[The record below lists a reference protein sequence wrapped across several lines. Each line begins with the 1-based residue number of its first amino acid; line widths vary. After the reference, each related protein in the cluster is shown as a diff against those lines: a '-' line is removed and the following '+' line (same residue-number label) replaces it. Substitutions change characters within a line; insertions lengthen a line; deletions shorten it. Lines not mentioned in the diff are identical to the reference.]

1 MLSFDIK
8 KSAVVLKDTPFDC
21 GELTFN
27 FKEFS
32 LKSPELSWKKS
43 KSSFVARTE
52 LCEFLL
58 DLQKESFSVSV
69 KNISKKKL
77 FLKDISIVFC
87 PAKQKKPLLAEEW
100 MEFINSFSFEEKS
113 GAKVVG
119 LGNRYLGPNPSSS
132 FTYLI
137 SRRKDM
143 SSFLFAALPPHKGD
157 YIRFKAC
164 HEFAHMEGNFGL
176 SIASE
181 QERELPPKAK
191 AETSSILVSSGS
203 EPFDLFDK
211 LGSLWKKKSK
221 KPLKDVKF
229 GWNSWDYFAG
239 AVEAGDIYK
248 NQKASKKLFGKKINY
263 FVIDEGYEPR
273 WGIWEANWKFP
284 KGLKDYCKKI
294 KAGGGVPGIWTSAL
308 LVNTYTTMY
317 RENPHWFAR
326 DEDGGI
332 STKLFS
338 YGPMAYLDPTHPEV
352 EKFLLDT
359 FGRLRKEGFE
369 YFKVDFTQ
377 QVLNAK
383 LFHDSTVPRGNIIRK
398 AFEIIRKAIGD
409 DAYLLAC
416 GAPYESV
423 TGVVDASRSTGDI
436 HNFWGHV
443 LRNASSMSTKWWMHR
458 TLWNNDPDFLIVR
471 GSETC
476 SLPRMNREYKPSPFS
491 WEDTWL
497 TGKEMNTKEI
507 MVYALL
513 VYLSAGDIML
523 GDDLCSLNKKG
534 VDIIKKVIERP
545 LTKAAVPVDIFE
557 SHEGLPCIWR
567 AEEKDFAVVG
577 VFNWEEDESEFVVD
591 ISELGLKSSSGI
603 KTFWGNE
610 EITPE
615 DGIVSLIMPPRSGE
629 ALVFSPRR

>member
-8 KSAVVLKDTPFDC
+8 KGAVVFEKTPFDC
-21 GELTFN
+21 GEMDFN
-27 FKEFS
+27 FNEFTI
-32 LKSPELSWKKS
+32 KSSELAWKKS
-43 KSSFVARTE
+43 KNSFAAKTE
-52 LCEFLL
+52 FCEFLVN
-58 DLQKESFSVSV
+58 LQKESFSVAV

-77 FLKDISIVFC
+77 FLKDISIFFC
-87 PAKQKKPLLAEEW
+87 PAGQKKTLAAQEW
-100 MEFINSFSFEEKS
+100 MEYINSFSFEEKS
-113 GAKVVG
+113 GVKIVG
-119 LGNRYLGPNPSSS
+119 LANRCMDSNPSSS
-132 FTYLI
+132 FAYLI
-137 SRRKDM
+137 SKRSDM
-143 SSFLFAALPPHKGD
+143 SSYMFAVLPPHKGD

-164 HEFAHMEGNFGL
+164 HDSPHFEGNFGL
-176 SIASE
+176 SISSE
-181 QERELPPKAK
+181 QERELAPKAK
-191 AETSSILVSSGS
+191 IETSSVLVKAGDD
-203 EPFDLFDK
+203 PFGLFDE
-211 LGSLWKKKSK
+211 LADIWKKKIK

-239 AVEAGDIYK
+239 AVDAEDIYK

-317 RENPHWFAR
+317 RENPHWFAK
-326 DEDGGI
+326 DADGGI

-352 EKFLLDT
+352 EKFLFET
-359 FGRLRKEGFE
+359 FSRLRKEGFE

-383 LFHDSTVPRGNIIRK
+383 LFHDRKVPRGNIIRK
-398 AFEIIRKAIGD
+398 AFEIIRRAIGD

-423 TGVVDASRSTGDI
+423 TDVVDASRSTGDI

-471 GSETC
+471 NPETC
-476 SLPRMNREYKPSPFS
+476 TLPRMNREYKPTPFT
-491 WEDTWL
+491 WENTWL

-507 MVYALL
+507 MAYALL

-534 VDIIKKVIERP
+534 AELIKKVIERP

-557 SHEGLPCIWR
+557 SHEGLPSIWK
-567 AEEKDFAVVG
+567 AEEKDFSVIG
-577 VFNWEEDESEFVVD
+577 VFNWEEDESEFVIDV
-591 ISELGLKSSSGI
+591 SEYSLKKSSKV
-603 KTFWGNE
+603 KTFFGDE
-610 EITPE
+610 EIMPE
-615 DGIVSLIMPPRSGE
+615 DGAISLLMPPRSGE
-629 ALVFSPRR
+629 ALIISN